1 MTSKKHL
8 FLIFKNISLI
18 IIGTIFLAFGMA
30 VFIIPFDLVSGGMTG
45 IAIIINKLIPTI
57 SIELTVT
64 ILTWVLFFMGIIILG
79 RHFALKTLISTIIYP
94 VVLSIF
100 LKLLSPDIL
109 DGFFMLEKTEYSEIS
124 IILASLFGGVFAGSG
139 CALTFLGGG
148 STGGVDILAFS
159 ICKFFK
165 KAKSSVVL
173 FILDA
178 ATIFLG
184 MFVLKDLVIS
194 LLGISTAF
202 ISATVIDKVFLGAS
216 RGFVAQVITDKW
228 KEINKEVINKLKR
241 TTTIFDV
248 TGGFSQKSKKLIM
261 ISFTMTE
268 YAELIEIISAFD
280 DNAFIAIQRVHE
292 INGLGWTK

>member
-1 MTSKKHL
+1 MSSKKHL
-8 FLIFKNISLI
+8 ILIFKNISLI
-18 IIGTIFLAFGMA
+18 IIGTTVLAFGMA

-248 TGGFSQKSKKLIM
+248 TGGFSQKNKKLIM